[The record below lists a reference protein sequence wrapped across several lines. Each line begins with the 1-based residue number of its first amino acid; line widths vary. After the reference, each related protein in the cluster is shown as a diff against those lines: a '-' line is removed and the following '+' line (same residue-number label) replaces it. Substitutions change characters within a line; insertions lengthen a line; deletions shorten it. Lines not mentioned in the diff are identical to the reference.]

1 MLRLFA
7 QTALFQPEP
16 KPWPTS
22 GYVIND
28 DDLDSLEPSIEFIY
42 GITPSIARAILKIYR
57 LTQHIAYYP
66 DREYPQALLQS
77 CEKAGDELS
86 SWKISSE
93 PFSTID
99 LRQEPM
105 LAIARAQARA
115 FYHAAVIY
123 YYRSVQNCDRKSLHV
138 EQQATIRAMNEAED
152 LKLSFRGDGS
162 LPAPIAWP
170 AFIAS
175 CEAVGED
182 RQLWDKWWARVQ
194 EYRMGNYT
202 KQQSIIQRVWAELDS
217 NGASMDWRQ
226 ALAQMHLRII
236 PV

>member
-1 MLRLFA
+1 LLSTAAINLHGLQPGENGLQQLACHHKQRALVALRSALATQSGSYRDLMTAILSLVSADIFNGGTHDHWIHLEAAIQLQASRHYASLLSRETRQLNSICRMLRLFA

-115 FYHAAVIY
+115 FYHA
-123 YYRSVQNCDRKSLHV
+123 
-138 EQQATIRAMNEAED
+138 
-152 LKLSFRGDGS
+152 
-162 LPAPIAWP
+162 
-170 AFIAS
+170 
-175 CEAVGED
+175 
-182 RQLWDKWWARVQ
+182 
-194 EYRMGNYT
+194 
-202 KQQSIIQRVWAELDS
+202 
-217 NGASMDWRQ
+217 
-226 ALAQMHLRII
+226 
-236 PV
+236 